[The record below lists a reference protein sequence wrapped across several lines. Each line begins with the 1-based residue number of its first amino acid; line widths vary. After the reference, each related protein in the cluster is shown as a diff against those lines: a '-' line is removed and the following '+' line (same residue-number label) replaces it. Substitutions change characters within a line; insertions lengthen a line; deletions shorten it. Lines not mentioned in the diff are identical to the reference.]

1 MYTSTVCKR
10 TEPQEKDHENF
21 LHPTCSGKSET
32 HHLIQSV
39 FIPSSLF
46 CIYIYIHLVSGRGGG
61 ARGRQGASYIQ

>member
-10 TEPQEKDHENF
+10 TEPQEKDHEKK

-46 CIYIYIHLVSGRGGG
+46 CIYIHLVRGGG
-61 ARGRQGASYIQ
+61 EGGGRGQVIQ